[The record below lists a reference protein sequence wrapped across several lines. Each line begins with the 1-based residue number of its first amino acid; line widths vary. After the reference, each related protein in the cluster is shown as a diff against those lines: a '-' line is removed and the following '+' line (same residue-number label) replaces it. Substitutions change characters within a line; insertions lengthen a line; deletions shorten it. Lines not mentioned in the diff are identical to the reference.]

1 MNALRNFVRN
11 EDGITAIEY
20 ALMAAAIA
28 AAVAAGVAILGTKL
42 SDSLSYIS
50 GLVKSS

>member
-28 AAVAAGVAILGTKL
+28 AAVAGGVAILGTKL

>member
-28 AAVAAGVAILGTKL
+28 AAIAAGVVVLGDKL
-42 SDSLSYIS
+42 TASLTYIS